1 MQDEGEI
8 GVVWLAHDKETDSI
22 HLYDACIFRKEVFPV
37 ICEGINARGRW
48 IPIAWQNKEISS
60 KLLDRGYR
68 MLYKPEDDM
77 AEMTS
82 REIQERMRSGR
93 FKVDKRLGEW
103 LEEFRTY
110 YQEGAQIPKGFPLM
124 TATRF
129 AVGNLKRAKR
139 QSAKKRN
146 TRNYPRVAIL

>member
-8 GVVWLAHDKETDSI
+8 GVVWLAHDKMADCI
-22 HLYDACIFRKEVFPV
+22 HLYDACIFRKEVLAV

-48 IPIAWQNKEISS
+48 IPIAWQDKEISS
-60 KLLDRGYR
+60 KLLDRGNR
-68 MLYKPEDDM
+68 MLYKPDDDM
-77 AEMTS
+77 PEMTS

-103 LEEFRTY
+103 TEEFRIY
-110 YQEGAQIPKGFPLM
+110 YQEKAQIPKGFPLM

-129 AVGNLKRAKR
+129 AVGNLKYAKR
-139 QSAKKRN
+139 QAAKRSK
-146 TRNYPRVAIL
+146 TKNYPRMAII